1 MRVKLAGR
9 IVLIALLVCVAGAAK
24 GATDDAKRLYLTVDK
39 TQALGFQSAPISQI
53 SVTNPAIA
61 DVYVTSPTQVL
72 ISGKA
77 PGRTT
82 MIVMQ
87 NGQLGYFD
95 VIVHPAPVVIPRAPL
110 VPEQEHGVEVLR
122 AGRTSHQLFV
132 RDMDQAWI
140 PLGTSKAE
148 PEAPQK

>member
-1 MRVKLAGR
+1 MKAKLAAR
-9 IVLIALLVCVAGAAK
+9 IVVIALLVTVAGAATG
-24 GATDDAKRLYLTVDK
+24 GADETKRLYLTVDK
-39 TQALGFQSAPISQI
+39 SQALGFQSAPISQI

-72 ISGKA
+72 ISGKT

-82 MIVMQ
+82 MIVTQ
-87 NGQLGYFD
+87 AGQLGYFD
-95 VIVHPAPVVIPRAPL
+95 VIVHPAPVVIPKAPL

-132 RDMDQAWI
+132 RDTDRAWI